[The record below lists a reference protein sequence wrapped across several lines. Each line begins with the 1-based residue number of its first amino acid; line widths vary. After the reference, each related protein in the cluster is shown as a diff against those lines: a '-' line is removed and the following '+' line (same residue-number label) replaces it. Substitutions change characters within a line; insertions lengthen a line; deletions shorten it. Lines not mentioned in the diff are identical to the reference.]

1 MLNKKICFIT
11 GGSRGIGRTIVNS
24 FLENNAIVVF
34 TYLENEN
41 SANDLFEEV
50 EKKYKSRLLFYQ
62 MDVSDRL
69 SVRKTLSAFKK
80 SLIVLMFW
88 STMQVL
94 IVQKILIKFQIQI
107 GTMYWALI

>member
-1 MLNKKICFIT
+1 MLNKKFVSLL

-50 EKKYKSRLLFYQ
+50 EK
-62 MDVSDRL
+62 
-69 SVRKTLSAFKK
+69 
-80 SLIVLMFW
+80 
-88 STMQVL
+88 
-94 IVQKILIKFQIQI
+94 IQI
-107 GTMYWALI
+107 TIIILSDGCLR

>member
-50 EKKYKSRLLFYQ
+50 EKNTNHDYYFIRWMS
-62 MDVSDRL
+62 
-69 SVRKTLSAFKK
+69 
-80 SLIVLMFW
+80 
-88 STMQVL
+88 
-94 IVQKILIKFQIQI
+94 QI
-107 GTMYWALI
+107 GYP